1 MPRAVTRSILFGS
14 KGIQTRPCAS
24 FMQRTTLC
32 RHPPPRSPQAA
43 SIWHCTF
50 MHGHATRSSKRTHSG
65 WGSPLWSVSTLLSV
79 FLFQGSFGPGDADFP
94 ASVTTTG
101 LVSVISDITLF
112 YPNPLAGNTSYA
124 EQRLTVRLFRCCCYR
139 PQFAGMRRMR
149 RMRCTRAASSL
160 SSSRMRLH

>member
-1 MPRAVTRSILFGS
+1 MAEPVRPLEAFCAATQFNRAHAPSRRQRGACVPRAVTVSILFGS

-43 SIWHCTF
+43 SIWHGTF
-50 MHGHATRSSKRTHSG
+50 MHEHATRSSKRTHSG

-124 EQRLTVRLFRCCCYR
+124 EQ
-139 PQFAGMRRMR
+139 
-149 RMRCTRAASSL
+149 
-160 SSSRMRLH
+160 